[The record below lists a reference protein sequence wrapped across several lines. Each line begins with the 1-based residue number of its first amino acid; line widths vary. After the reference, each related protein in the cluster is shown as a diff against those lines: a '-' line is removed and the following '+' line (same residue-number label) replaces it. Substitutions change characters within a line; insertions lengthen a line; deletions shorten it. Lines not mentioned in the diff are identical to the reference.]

1 MPNQIILTVIEGN
14 LTGQQFTFQ
23 ERTTCLVGRARD
35 ANIKLPDDEAHRT
48 ISRYHCLLDINP
60 PDVRVRDFGSL
71 NGTYVNDKKIGQRES
86 HQTPEAAAKIK
97 FPEYD
102 LQTGD
107 KIKLSDT
114 VFQIT
119 IECARRGYSPT
130 LKVENQSLLV
140 NPDILIQ
147 KANAGEQNLLAI
159 RNYTILHQLG
169 KGGFGAVY
177 LARHDTCYRTGYRQ
191 RTGEEV
197 ALKVMLPH
205 VVAYEGA
212 IERFMREMENTK
224 VLRHQ
229 NIVKLKDNGYWNNTF
244 FFTLEYC
251 NGGSVIDLM
260 RQRRGPL
267 PIDEAVN
274 IILQVLDGLEY
285 AHNAEIPNVKL
296 AQGGFGRGWGL
307 VHRDIKPANIF
318 LVEYLGNRIAKI
330 GDYGLAKAFD
340 LAGLSGQTLT
350 GEAAG
355 TPFFMPRQ
363 QVIDFKYAKP
373 EVDIWA
379 TAASLYYMLT
389 GNFPRDFIG
398 KDPLLAVLQTDPVP
412 IRQRDDRIPSKLA
425 EVIDRALID
434 NPEIHFKNASDFRR
448 SLLQTIAT

>member
-1 MPNQIILTVIEGN
+1 
-14 LTGQQFTFQ
+14 
-23 ERTTCLVGRARD
+23 
-35 ANIKLPDDEAHRT
+35 
-48 ISRYHCLLDINP
+48 
-60 PDVRVRDFGSL
+60 
-71 NGTYVNDKKIGQRES
+71 
-86 HQTPEAAAKIK
+86 
-97 FPEYD
+97 

-107 KIKLSDT
+107 KIKLSGT
-114 VFQIT
+114 VFQVT
-119 IECARRGYSPT
+119 IKENQRPYSPT
-130 LKVENQSLLV
+130 IKVENQNLLE

-147 KANAGEQNLLAI
+147 KANAGEQNLQGI
-159 RNYTILHQLG
+159 RGYTILQELG

-177 LARHDTCYRTGYRQ
+177 LARHEP
-191 RTGEEV
+191 TGEEV

-229 NIVKLKDNGYWNNTF
+229 NVVRLKDNGYWNDLF

-267 PIDEAVN
+267 RIDEAVN
-274 IILQVLDGLEY
+274 IIVQVLDGLEY
-285 AHNAEIPNVKL
+285 AHNAEIPYVKL

-318 LVEYLGNRIAKI
+318 LVEYTGSQIAKI

-373 EVDIWA
+373 EVDVWA
-379 TAASLYYMLT
+379 AAASLYYMLT
-389 GNFPRDFIG
+389 ANFPRDFVG

-412 IRQRDDRIPSKLA
+412 IRKRNDRIPPKLA

-434 NPEIHFKNASDFRR
+434 NPEIYFKNAADFRQA
-448 SLLQTIAT
+448 LTETIADLQ